1 MTNRWIAH
9 TLLVTPAA
17 HRAVAAGLMA
27 QVTGAAA
34 DASPESFSIALTELL
49 AGGEVTHYACHTRIR
64 EQTLAALPDLALAIP
79 GALWV
84 VTAHDDDTSEQAAA
98 RMDMLDWL
106 ATQGLALHTS
116 PDEDTP

>member
-34 DASPESFSIALTELL
+34 DASPESFSIALT
-49 AGGEVTHYACHTRIR
+49 APSSAVVTHYAALTRIR
-64 EQTLAALPDLALAIP
+64 EQTLSALPDLALTIP

-84 VTAHDDDTSEQAAA
+84 VTAHDDDTDEQAAA
-98 RMDMLDWL
+98 RMDMPDWL
-106 ATQGLALHTS
+106 ATQGLALYT
-116 PDEDTP
+116 PEDTL